1 MNLCVPVMGSIVYSS
16 FYRWK
21 FVVLY
26 MLHVIRE
33 HSKLVAMSRWG
44 ATFRCPLLLKQ
55 LEMMQ

>member
-1 MNLCVPVMGSIVYSS
+1 MGSIVYSS

-44 ATFRCPLLLKQ
+44 AMFKKKK
-55 LEMMQ
+55 E